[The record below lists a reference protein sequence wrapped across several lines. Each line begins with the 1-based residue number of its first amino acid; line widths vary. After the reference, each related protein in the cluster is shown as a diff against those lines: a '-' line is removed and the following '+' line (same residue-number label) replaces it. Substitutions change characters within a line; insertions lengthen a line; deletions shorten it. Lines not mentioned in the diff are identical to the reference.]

1 MDETLVLYVLMAVLG
16 GIVTVLTC
24 FDITDKTGM
33 SYHHML
39 VGNEDVRAAG
49 ERTVQ
54 DAAQAKKVK

>member
-1 MDETLVLYVLMAVLG
+1 MDETWILYGLMALLG

-39 VGNEDVRAAG
+39 AGNEGARAAG
-49 ERTVQ
+49 EQTVR
-54 DAAQAKKVK
+54 DAAKDKKAK